1 MKLFQFDQMF
11 LFVPK
16 FERSCS
22 ITQTWLRVLKF
33 APPMFLI
40 LCKFKW
46 SIVYYPNGN
55 KAV

>member
-22 ITQTWLRVLKF
+22 ITQIWLRVLKF

-55 KAV
+55 KAI